1 VKKRQSLLWKEN
13 QVVANTESKPLPIQP
28 QSATWIP
35 GPRTLLRDTTD
46 ITWELLIN
54 NILKSIS
61 DLNYSAKNDIKALY
75 IQQASQIV
83 RAIRDMLACSGT
95 ISTESEMIKQ
105 NRSLAAY
112 HQNIMTSLS
121 KIILAAK
128 VASGLWPPPDAVHSM
143 RFQAGQVL
151 LAVRHFV
158 AVAQDLGIQLRSLPE
173 SPQDDFDIKGT
184 ELSDS
189 ELVSR
194 LDQNCEIIMNSIAS
208 LVTKIT
214 RDRQLSTTLIDHVRK
229 TITEIGQFMSLI
241 EDIKFDPSMDA
252 DNLVGEFK
260 QKKETLYTVVNDL
273 VSASSAGE
281 DGFAPS
287 NALGM
292 MLESAT
298 SVLESV
304 EDVLVASK
312 LLIDHKELILQKSLY
327 NQTETINEDSE
338 LVNLQKKA
346 KSLTFLET
354 RNGTAEPNSA
364 RISSGSQPWNRDS
377 RTISTDSQQYGRKN
391 SISQQSFKRMSQDLA
406 SPPPDSASSSKL
418 NQFFGEHE
426 LPSSSRL
433 SDVCIFDVAKYE
445 TLVFTQRTNLR
456 AFIQYGRCS

>member
-1 VKKRQSLLWKEN
+1 LLWKEN
-13 QVVANTESKPLPIQP
+13 QVVANSDSKPLPIQP
-28 QSATWIP
+28 QGATWIP
-35 GPRTLLRDTTD
+35 GPRTLLRDSVE

-95 ISTESEMIKQ
+95 ISTDSEIIKQ

-128 VASGLWPPPDAVHSM
+128 VAAGLWPPPDAVHTM

-158 AVAQDLGIQLRSLPE
+158 AVAQDLGIQLKSLPE
-173 SPQDDFDIKGT
+173 DSADDFDVKGT
-184 ELSDS
+184 ELSDT

-214 RDRQLSTTLIDHVRK
+214 RDRQMSTALIDHVRK

-241 EDIKFDPSMDA
+241 EDIKFDPNMDSE
-252 DNLVGEFK
+252 NLVGEFK
-260 QKKETLYTVVNDL
+260 QKKESLYNVVNDL
-273 VSASSAGE
+273 VSASSTGE

-304 EDVLVASK
+304 EEVLVASK
-312 LLIDHKELILQKSLY
+312 LLIDRKELILQKSLY
-327 NQTETINEDSE
+327 NQTENVNEDSE
-338 LVNLQKKA
+338 LVNLQKRA
-346 KSLTFLET
+346 QSLTFLDT
-354 RNGTAEPNSA
+354 NKNGSNYSPDPSSA
-364 RISSGSQPWNRDS
+364 RGPSSPQPWNRDS
-377 RTISTDSQQYGRKN
+377 RTISSDSTPFGRKG
-391 SISQQSFKRMSQDLA
+391 SFSQQSVKRLSQDNV
-406 SPPPDSASSSKL
+406 SPAPDSASASKL
-418 NQFFGEHE
+418 NQFFGENE

-433 SDVCIFDVAKYE
+433 SDVLVPNVAKLE
-445 TLVFTQRTNLR
+445 TVVPAQRTHV
-456 AFIQYGRCS
+456 